1 MASIGGP
8 STNVTMISYEQLT
21 ALDLE
26 RTARFDNE
34 TDRTNFQNAVDWLK
48 EQHAA
53 GVANPQAPIPM
64 PTNAEDI
71 GLAEASLSDLFS
83 FMDDAILEAM
93 KTLHEMAQTQRKAE
107 QDSRQ
112 ATAESEVASQN
123 AAADKIRDS
132 AIFGLVSGIVG
143 SAMTIG
149 SGLMSLKGAKES
161 LKMSMEPLNV
171 SGTKDNLAGLKE
183 KLGALKE
190 RLNTMDPAEFAK
202 FEQSMRTANTNAD
215 AYRQKWQA
223 YATMTQGG
231 QQLLTSGLEFGGK
244 MMDAEKSRQDAK
256 TTMIHYI
263 RENLDDFVKQSTD
276 LINDLRSKFNEFV
289 QSRAQTERETSRFV

>member
-123 AAADKIRDS
+123 AADKIRDS

-190 RLNTMDPAEFAK
+190 RLNTMAPAEFAK